1 MLRINMMSVFVKD
14 QDRAL
19 HFYTDVLGF
28 CKRVDIPLGEYRWLT
43 VVSSAAP
50 DGTELLLEPDAHPAV
65 RPFVEALVSDGIP
78 CASFAVDDAHAEY
91 ERLDGLGVRF
101 TQVPTD
107 VGEAIIAIFDDT
119 CGNLIQI
126 VEEKPV

>member
-1 MLRINMMSVFVKD
+1 MLRINMMSVYVKD

-65 RPFVEALVSDGIP
+65 FRARPLRSTTRMRNTNDWMGSV
-78 CASFAVDDAHAEY
+78 
-91 ERLDGLGVRF
+91 LGSRRC
-101 TQVPTD
+101 PRM
-107 VGEAIIAIFDDT
+107 
-119 CGNLIQI
+119 
-126 VEEKPV
+126 